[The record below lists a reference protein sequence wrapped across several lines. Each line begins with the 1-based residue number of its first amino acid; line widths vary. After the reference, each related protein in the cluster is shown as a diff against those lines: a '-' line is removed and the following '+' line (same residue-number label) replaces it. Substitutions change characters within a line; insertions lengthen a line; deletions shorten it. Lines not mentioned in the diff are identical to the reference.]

1 MQFFA
6 RIKPTSSVHG
16 LWSRMGKK
24 MAALHG
30 VVFVRKAGEY
40 VSGEIKDAKAVLAL
54 RNHEGVEVSAAGAS
68 VPGEVSVA
76 QPTPAKVIHEAKA
89 PEVKAPA
96 VKAPEVKPA
105 EAKAVKPKPVVAPAP
120 VPAAIPDDI
129 DDAFDR
135 AGSPSRY
142 PG

>member
-24 MAALHG
+24 MGSLHG

-40 VSGEIKDAKAVLAL
+40 VSAEIKDAKAILAL

-76 QPTPAKVIHEAKA
+76 QPTPAKVIPEAKA
-89 PEVKAPA
+89 PEVKVPA

-105 EAKAVKPKPVVAPAP
+105 EAKAAKPKPVVAPAP
-120 VPAAIPDDI
+120 VAPDDT